1 MTLLPDSP
9 YIVLSAG
16 EDGQVLNLLKS
27 IEQNPQNVNFR
38 CCRLISGSP
47 SLTRYYFWGMKK
59 TKRFDFTHCHPRFF
73 QKFPPGANLQYP
85 LLSHKFPP
93 LLHVGQVGFLSPF
106 IPHNLK
112 KTSTHR
118 DQFIRVFD
126 RRYLGLEARG
136 GGQVFWHGS
145 HNLWRISSS
154 FWSCCK
160 SSFFLSQVYR
170 HCPTDLRDSDSFKAY
185 ITCAVFS
192 GDGQEVKFY
201 FFVCLALTIVYNV

>member
-1 MTLLPDSP
+1 MFSSPSSCLGTSWSPAAAEMDRLIWFWFECNPSLHFKVRLAELSVTGSLRSTKKLAQHRGPAHKMTLLPDSP

-16 EDGQVLNLLKS
+16 EDGQVLNFLES

-93 LLHVGQVGFLSPF
+93 LLHLGQVALLSPS
-106 IPHNLK
+106 IHHNLK
-112 KTSTHR
+112 KLQLTGT
-118 DQFIRVFD
+118 
-126 RRYLGLEARG
+126 
-136 GGQVFWHGS
+136 
-145 HNLWRISSS
+145 SSS
-154 FWSCCK
+154 GC
-160 SSFFLSQVYR
+160 L
-170 HCPTDLRDSDSFKAY
+170 T
-185 ITCAVFS
+185 
-192 GDGQEVKFY
+192 GD
-201 FFVCLALTIVYNV
+201 T